1 MSHSFFSLARTTLAA
16 LFAMS
21 LAASCGGGAGGSGGD
36 SGPVTPGG
44 GTGAA
49 VSLSLVKAGTTDPI
63 ATILA
68 GESAT
73 ARAVVTGSDGSPL
86 AGVIVKFASADTAL
100 ATISPAS
107 VLTDSAGLATATVTS
122 GSQSVS
128 GATALTATATISG
141 KDYVKSLNVSVSGS
155 STTQQ
160 PLVLTLAQPTVTVG
174 GSVKVTAAVKTSTAQ
189 PAAGVTVTFQSSDPA
204 KATLNPAVGTAVTD
218 AAGLASITVEGLT
231 AGQVNITATVD
242 VSGVRQTASVEL
254 GVGGLESRIISFV
267 GASSSTMTIAGTG
280 GTATSELTFD
290 VKNQNGAPIQGVVVT
305 FAPSVTTGGLKVS
318 PLQGVTD
325 AAGKVVTVVTA
336 GTVPTPVR
344 VTATV
349 TLNGA
354 TTSTQ
359 SSQLSVSSGL
369 PTQNFFSL
377 SVGTFNI
384 DGCDVDGTKTPIN
397 ARLGDQFGNPVPDGT
412 TVNFITEGGRIG
424 ASSIGSCQTKNG
436 VCSVDLESQNFRSFD
451 CRVSISAY
459 AVGQESFIDTNQN
472 GVYDSGEPFADLA
485 DVFLKVQPGFLK
497 NGYAFSAPVFTS
509 ANFDEDTEVT
519 KQNNFDATANPL
531 DTREADRLIRFTNT
545 GQTTPIS
552 DGVWG
557 QAHVRG
563 GAEVVF
569 SARNGTAVLTGTAPS
584 LAGCIQGAASST
596 TLFVRLVDRNGNPFA
611 AGSTITAEGTGVT
624 IKSVI
629 PAAVPIST
637 QYGGTLHG
645 ISLESS
651 AERCTGGTAAGVSGS
666 VRVTVTPVGGVPFT
680 RAYSVGY

>member
-1 MSHSFFSLARTTLAA
+1 MSHSFVSLLRCTFAA
-16 LFAMS
+16 LFAIS
-21 LAASCGGGAGGSGGD
+21 VAASCGGGAGGSGG
-36 SGPVTPGG
+36 SGAVTPGV
-44 GTGAA
+44 TGAA
-49 VSLSLVKAGTTDPI
+49 VSLSLVKAGTTSSV

-86 AGVIVKFASADTAL
+86 AGVIVKFAAADTAL
-100 ATISPAS
+100 LSVTPAS

-141 KDYVKSLNVSVSGS
+141 KDYAKSLNVSVSGS
-155 STTQQ
+155 TTTQQ
-160 PLVLTLAQPTVTVG
+160 PLVLTLSQPTVTVG
-174 GSVKVTAAVKTSTAQ
+174 GSVKVTATVKTSTAQ
-189 PAAGVTVTFQSSDPA
+189 PAAGVIVTFQSSDPA

-231 AGQVNITATVD
+231 AGQVNITATAD
-242 VSGVRQTASVEL
+242 VSGTRQAASVEL

-325 AAGKVVTVVTA
+325 AVGKVVTVVTA

-384 DGCDVDGTKTPIN
+384 DGCDFDGTKTPIN

-472 GVYDSGEPFADLA
+472 GIYDSGEPFTDLA

-497 NGYAFSAPVFTS
+497 NGYVPSAPVFTS
-509 ANFDEDTEVT
+509 ASFDVNAEVT
-519 KQNNFDATANPL
+519 AQNTFDPTANPL

-545 GQTTPIS
+545 GQTVPAS

-563 GAEVVF
+563 SAEVVF

-584 LAGCIQGAASST
+584 LAGCTQAAASST
-596 TLFVRLVDRNGNPFA
+596 TLRVRLVDRNGNPFA
-611 AGSTITAEGTGVT
+611 AGSTITAEGTGVSV
-624 IKSVI
+624 KSVI
-629 PAAVPIST
+629 PAAVPVST
-637 QYGGTLHG
+637 QYGGTVHG

-651 AERCTGGTAAGVSGS
+651 TERCAGGTAAGVAGS
-666 VRVTVTPVGGVPFT
+666 VRVTVTPVNGVAFVT
-680 RAYSVGY
+680 SYSVGY